1 MKHTVALATALA
13 TVLSAGC
20 TADSIDEPQ
29 SPTISTGSTGGFTF
43 TLPDPSTAFSL
54 DFVLSS
60 EPGLAKLLHDNF
72 EPEPLQLKTAQLEGY
87 TCYVPKESTVGESVS
102 NDGINEA
109 GSEVAPVSDLLKSLE
124 SQCIYRLEPYWSY
137 EYCHGKHVRQY
148 HEDVVTTAAGKK
160 SKKLAEHFLGYAG
173 TGEVAPETPTDTF
186 AYKGKSRL
194 FHAEVLGGGDLC
206 DLTKKPR
213 VTEVRFVCD
222 QAMLHAFESISET
235 STCNY
240 QVIIHTSM
248 ICEHSDFI
256 AETLV
261 SRKALCVGLD
271 TAPLKPNQLVALEE
285 QLATEADL
293 RIAEQEEAQRIA
305 DAQHADHLA
314 KEQAKKGQV
323 ASGQVVQPKDE
334 PVVANLAKEE
344 AQPTMNAK
352 QMKAA
357 AKQLLSR
364 FFQGKQC
371 FSGGKGWWQ
380 HEFCY
385 MKHVK
390 QVHFNPDGSRVEV
403 LIGKWDMDLHIDKIE
418 AAGGH
423 KSKNSMTHYYGNG
436 DNCQEID
443 APREVRVKMMC
454 STSLTGTQVA
464 LSLHETST
472 CKYTLKVQS
481 ALFCKLMKTVNA
493 QGFPQL

>member
-1 MKHTVALATALA
+1 
-13 TVLSAGC
+13 
-20 TADSIDEPQ
+20 
-29 SPTISTGSTGGFTF
+29 
-43 TLPDPSTAFSL
+43 
-54 DFVLSS
+54 
-60 EPGLAKLLHDNF
+60 
-72 EPEPLQLKTAQLEGY
+72 
-87 TCYVPKESTVGESVS
+87 
-102 NDGINEA
+102 
-109 GSEVAPVSDLLKSLE
+109 
-124 SQCIYRLEPYWSY
+124 
-137 EYCHGKHVRQY
+137 
-148 HEDVVTTAAGKK
+148 VVTTAAGKK

-248 ICEHSDFI
+248 ICEHSDFT

-472 CKYTLKVQS
+472 CKVRVCGRGGASESSECPRLLRGLLKSVVFFVTRSLMFAAHILQYTLKVQS

-493 QGFPQL
+493 QGLFATVPCIGSASSANVHL